1 MLYMSFM
8 GRLVVVVALL
18 GMTFSSYAQQRVV
31 LDTVCFNTA
40 ANDFGL
46 RLVGNQLVMVTDAFP
61 DQQGKV
67 PMDEVTMRP
76 FTDLVE
82 VDNCTIKDMQLM
94 NKKYDQIVT
103 INSSLNDGPVSM
115 SDDGQLFFFT
125 NNSSSKKNKLG
136 IFYSIKEEGKWI
148 QPLAYPLN
156 NDAYN
161 VTHPYFDSQSKR
173 LYFASNFEKGGK
185 NYDLYYSDYDGKNW
199 GRPIPVPGVNTD
211 SAEVFPMIHNG
222 TLYYTSNQPG
232 KGGYDL
238 YKLTDAGSVSLG
250 EPYNSAYD
258 DISIF
263 MLNDSIGYF
272 SSNRASNGEHDDVFK
287 FRIETPK
294 PPVVVDIP
302 PPPPVV
308 KKKFKME
315 NIVFQFDS
323 YAVTEDQKN
332 YLNDVAAKLNERKDV
347 YMVVIG
353 HTDNVG
359 AAAYNTALSKKRA
372 DAVKSYLVAQGV
384 ESGRILVESYGFD
397 RPIESNT
404 TPEGRAKN
412 RRVEFK
418 FLGEIEL

>member
-1 MLYMSFM
+1 MGSI
-8 GRLVVVVALL
+8 GRLVVGFVLMSLAF
-18 GMTFSSYAQQRVV
+18 TSRAQQRVV
-31 LDTVCFNTA
+31 LDTVCFNSP

-46 RLVGNQLVMVTDAFP
+46 RLIGNQWIMVTDALP
-61 DQQGKV
+61 DKQGKI
-67 PMDEVTMRP
+67 PTDEVLLRA

-82 VDNCTIKDMQLM
+82 IDSCDRKDMQLM

-103 INSSLNDGPVSM
+103 INSSLNDGPVSI
-115 SDDGQLFFFT
+115 SEDGQLFFFT
-125 NNSSSKKNKLG
+125 NNSNSKKNKLG
-136 IFYSIKEEGKWI
+136 IFYSIKEDGKWI

-161 VTHPYFDSQSKR
+161 VTHPYYDSKSKR
-173 LYFASNFEKGGK
+173 LYFASNYEKGGK
-185 NYDLYYSDYDGKNW
+185 NYDIYYSDYDGKNW
-199 GRPIPVPGVNTD
+199 GRPVAVSGVNTD
-211 SAEVFPMIHNG
+211 SAEVFPMIYNG

-238 YKLTDAGSVSLG
+238 YKATETGSVALG
-250 EPYNSAYD
+250 EPYNSAFD

-263 MLNDSIGYF
+263 VLNDTIGYF
-272 SSNRASNGEHDDVFK
+272 SSNRASDGKHDDVYK
-287 FRIETPK
+287 YRIETPK
-294 PPVVVDIP
+294 PPVIVDIP

-315 NIVFQFDS
+315 NIAFQFDS
-323 YAVTEDQKN
+323 YAVSEEQKP
-332 YLNDVAAKLNERKDV
+332 YLNEVATKLKERKDV

-359 AAAYNTALSKKRA
+359 TAAYNNVLSKKRA
-372 DAVKSYLVAQGV
+372 ESVKSYLVAQGV
-384 ESGRILVESYGFD
+384 ESSRILVESYGFE
-397 RPIESNT
+397 RPLESNT
-404 TPEGRAKN
+404 TQEGRAKN

>member
-1 MLYMSFM
+1 M
-8 GRLVVVVALL
+8 GRIVVVFALL
-18 GMTFSSYAQQRVV
+18 GMNFTSYAQQRVV

-46 RLVGNQLVMVTDAFP
+46 RLVGNQWIMVSDAFP
-61 DQQGKV
+61 DQKGKV
-67 PMDEVTMRP
+67 PIDEVTMRP

-82 VDNCTIKDMQLM
+82 VDNCTSKDMQLM

-199 GRPIPVPGVNTD
+199 GRPVSIPGVNTD
-211 SAEVFPMIHNG
+211 SAEVFPMIYNG

-238 YKLTDAGSVSLG
+238 YKLTESGSVSLG
-250 EPYNSAYD
+250 DPYNSEYD

-263 MLNDSIGYF
+263 VLNDTIGYF
-272 SSNRASNGEHDDVFK
+272 SSNRASNGQHDDVFK

-294 PPVVVDIP
+294 PPVVVDVP
-302 PPPPVV
+302 PPPPLE

-315 NIVFQFDS
+315 NIAFQFDS
-323 YAVTEDQKN
+323 YAVTEDQKK
-332 YLNDVAAKLNERKDV
+332 YLNEVATKLNERKDV

-353 HTDNVG
+353 HADNVG
-359 AAAYNTALSKKRA
+359 AAAYNKVLSKKRA
-372 DAVKSYLVAQGV
+372 EAVKSYLVTQGV
-384 ESGRILVESYGFD
+384 ESGRILVESYGFE
-397 RPIESNT
+397 RPLESNT

>member
-1 MLYMSFM
+1 MGSI
-8 GRLVVVVALL
+8 GRLVVGFFVLCLA
-18 GMTFSSYAQQRVV
+18 FKSKAQQRVV
-31 LDTVCFNTA
+31 LDTVCFNSP

-46 RLVGNQLVMVTDAFP
+46 RLIGNQWIMVTDALP
-61 DQQGKV
+61 DKQGKI
-67 PMDEVTMRP
+67 PTDEVLLRA

-82 VDNCTIKDMQLM
+82 IDSCNRKDMQLM

-103 INSSLNDGPVSM
+103 INSSLNDGPVSI
-115 SDDGQLFFFT
+115 SEDGQLFFFT
-125 NNSSSKKNKLG
+125 NNSNSKKNKLG

-161 VTHPYFDSQSKR
+161 VTHPYYDSKSKR
-173 LYFASNFEKGGK
+173 LYFASNYEKGGK
-185 NYDLYYSDYDGKNW
+185 NYDIYFSDYDGKNW
-199 GRPIPVPGVNTD
+199 GRPVSVPGVNTD
-211 SAEVFPMIHNG
+211 SAEVFPMIYNG

-238 YKLTDAGSVSLG
+238 YKVTATGSVALG

-263 MLNDSIGYF
+263 VLNDTIGYF
-272 SSNRASNGEHDDVFK
+272 SSNRASEGKHDDVYQY
-287 FRIETPK
+287 RIETPK
-294 PPVVVDIP
+294 PPVILDIP

-315 NIVFQFDS
+315 NIAFQFDS
-323 YAVTEDQKN
+323 YAVSEEQKP
-332 YLNDVAAKLNERKDV
+332 YLNEVAAKLKERKDV

-359 AAAYNTALSKKRA
+359 AAAYNNALSKKRA
-372 DAVKSYLVAQGV
+372 ESVKTYLVAQGV
-384 ESGRILVESYGFD
+384 ESSRILVESYGFE
-397 RPIESNT
+397 RPLESNST
-404 TPEGRAKN
+404 QEGRAKN